1 MEFLPKI
8 CILKL
13 DIRPNYRPNIRPFLA
28 EYSVSADTSFS
39 CIGRSLLNVCLI
51 TYITWRILKF
61 WAILYFNK
69 SAWYRI
75 ELVYDR

>member
-39 CIGRSLLNVCLI
+39 CIGRSLEFSSH
-51 TYITWRILKF
+51 ILH
-61 WAILYFNK
+61 LP
-69 SAWYRI
+69 
-75 ELVYDR
+75 L